1 MMARSKPITYSSSS
15 VYLYEHSPR
24 RNCSCMP
31 LCRLSIHRE
40 GKACSELMQWSACSQ
55 YPPCR
60 VAMGVEL
67 TQDLAHHT
75 SAFLERLL

>member
-1 MMARSKPITYSSSS
+1 
-15 VYLYEHSPR
+15 
-24 RNCSCMP
+24 MP